1 MKAHHRGGNQ
11 SPLIH
16 RYTNRNRRRSCNPN
30 RDRHVHVVGVRWSAV
45 LVIACFH
52 IPEVPNMLNVHAVC
66 LSLPFPEGLWM
77 GWFEKRIA
85 ENHGLF
91 VDTCEGHQQGY
102 EWVDPKVKEHFSK
115 YSWLLIVW
123 SFIESIPL
131 LCDLVEDDIITID
144 CITAK
149 LEGDS
154 NQADLF
160 RQIRLQIITGEKE
173 MVVENPP
180 TNDQKVEVM
189 EAVRD
194 LQPSPAEEKKHKRKE
209 KPSQHNF
216 PSQFPKRKRTSSSGN
231 SSALMLANLRMRDG
245 LSISLTTSELEVVD
259 NSNREALLESF
270 LEFQSRAI
278 VVARHLG
285 ADLKNNLM
293 VELESAKSD
302 LANAQKRIDEM
313 SHKESL
319 LNKELDKLKREKLN
333 LLTNCSSWE
342 TWCLQ
347 AENEEEEAK
356 AKITQLKQDLSDMTS
371 ARADDRRK
379 LASELFQLKKCLL
392 AQHEEGFAKALRQ
405 AALLFK
411 IPPDDDR
418 FGVDQDVYHGKLVSI
433 NDIPYGCKHC

>member
-1 MKAHHRGGNQ
+1 MQ
-11 SPLIH
+11 SQQ
-16 RYTNRNRRRSCNPN
+16 T
-30 RDRHVHVVGVRWSAV
+30 
-45 LVIACFH
+45 
-52 IPEVPNMLNVHAVC
+52 
-66 LSLPFPEGLWM
+66 
-77 GWFEKRIA
+77 EK
-85 ENHGLF
+85 E
-91 VDTCEGHQQGY
+91 
-102 EWVDPKVKEHFSK
+102 
-115 YSWLLIVW
+115 
-123 SFIESIPL
+123 
-131 LCDLVEDDIITID
+131 EDDEGPPPGWQPISTHPPLYQPQPPPQLQPQPRPPRP
-144 CITAK
+144 CGITAK